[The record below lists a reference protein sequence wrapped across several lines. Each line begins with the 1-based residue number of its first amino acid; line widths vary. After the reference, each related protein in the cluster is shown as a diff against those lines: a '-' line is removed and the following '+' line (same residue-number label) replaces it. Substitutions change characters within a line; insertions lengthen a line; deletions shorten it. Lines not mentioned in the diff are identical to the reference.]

1 MPKRMMTANIY
12 ENLFWWKQKE
22 DSRQETRK
30 ADDKEQENRWVS
42 ENLTGNRTVGI
53 LDKLM
58 SASNIKQQ
66 GII

>member
-1 MPKRMMTANIY
+1 MMTANIY

-22 DSRQETRK
+22 DSWQETRK
-30 ADDKEQENRWVS
+30 ADDKEQENSWVS